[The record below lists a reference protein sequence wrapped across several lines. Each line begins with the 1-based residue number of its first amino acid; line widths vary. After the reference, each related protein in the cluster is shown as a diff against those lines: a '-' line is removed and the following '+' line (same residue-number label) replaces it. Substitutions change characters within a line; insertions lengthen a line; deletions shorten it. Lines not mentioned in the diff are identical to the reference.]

1 MHSANDTAHSRRSMS
16 THGKSEWHNRPEM
29 KYFASSE
36 ENAFKKIFKNVKA
49 TIRKRHQVNSLYLR
63 KYIHKL
69 FSLIQHLFFLIQ
81 HLFAL
86 TNNNEDLIDFASNK
100 LHELIINQYLDSCLK
115 NVMYNSNTSVES
127 LLDAL
132 THFLKLK
139 TYLIYQRC
147 SIFDHQCQ

>member
-1 MHSANDTAHSRRSMS
+1 MHSTNDTAHSGRSMS

-36 ENAFKKIFKNVKA
+36 DNAFKKIFKNVKA

-69 FSLIQHLFFLIQ
+69 FSLIQHLF
-81 HLFAL
+81 AL

-100 LHELIINQYLDSCLK
+100 LHEPIINQYLDSCLK

-139 TYLIYQRC
+139 TYMIYQRC
-147 SIFDHQCQ
+147 SIFDHLCQ